1 MYEIKKTF
9 SLLEP
14 NLGISKKNR
23 LLPAGP
29 PRDAQYVPGGGHR
42 WGARVLDVCIY
53 IYMELG
59 VDSVDLYISVYI
71 EHFYIYPVFLYEE
84 IFFTYIYVQNV

>member
-1 MYEIKKTF
+1 MGRQGLRRMY
-9 SLLEP
+9 L
-14 NLGISKKNR
+14 
-23 LLPAGP
+23 
-29 PRDAQYVPGGGHR
+29 
-42 WGARVLDVCIY
+42 Y